1 MLTIRYLI
9 RFFTAFIVRFR
20 GIILL
25 GIFLGAMIFLALRI
39 FGPYSLTRSTERI
52 GLVGRYRVENLPDS
66 VLTLIGNGLT
76 KIKEDGTVAPD
87 LAGSWETPDGGQT
100 WVFRLKDGLT
110 WQDGKK
116 LTSAGI
122 NYQFTDAEIER
133 PDEKTI
139 TFKLESAFSP
149 FPYVVAKP
157 TFRKG
162 LLGTG
167 EWRVTKATVSAGFIQ
182 RLVLVNKEGN
192 RKIIRF
198 YPTEERAKLGFKLG
212 EIDILQ
218 GIFNPKPFNDWGVVE
233 VEKEVGYSRYVALF
247 FNTQDKLLGEKS
259 FRQAL
264 AYAIKKDG
272 FDGPR
277 AVSPISP
284 DSWGFNPQVKPYNYD
299 LERAQELI
307 DDLAKELKENLT
319 VSIVTTPA
327 LLSVAESIAKDWAE
341 AGVTGNVQ
349 VSSGVPAEY
358 QTLLAIFDI
367 PEDPDQYSIWHSTQ
381 TPTNITRYQSPR
393 IDKLLEDGR
402 VELNLEERKK
412 IYLDFQRF
420 LVEDLPA
427 AFLYHPVNY
436 TIRKN

>member
-1 MLTIRYLI
+1 MLTIRYFI
-9 RFFTAFIVRFR
+9 RLLAAFIVRFR
-20 GIILL
+20 AIILL
-25 GIFLGAMIFLALRI
+25 GAFLGGIAFLALRI
-39 FGPYSLTRSTERI
+39 LGPSLLTRNTERV
-52 GLVGRYRVENLPDS
+52 GMVGRYRTENLPGS
-66 VLTLIGNGLT
+66 VLNLIGNGLT

-87 LAGSWETPDGGQT
+87 LASSWESPDGGQT
-100 WVFRLKDGLT
+100 WVFKLKDNIF
-110 WQDGKK
+110 WQDGKRV
-116 LTSAGI
+116 TSTSI
-122 NYQFTDAEIER
+122 NYQFSDAQIER
-133 PDEKTI
+133 PDEKTLV
-139 TFKLESAFSP
+139 FKLESAFAP
-149 FPYVVAKP
+149 FPYVVSKP
-157 TFRKG
+157 TFSKG

-182 RLVLVNKEGN
+182 RLVLVDKDGN
-192 RKIIRF
+192 RKIIKF

-212 EIDILQ
+212 EIDILES
-218 GIFNPKPFNDWGVVE
+218 IFNPEPFNEWGVVE
-233 VEKEVGYSRYVALF
+233 VEKEVGNSRYVAVF

-284 DSWGFNPQVKPYNYD
+284 NSWAFNPQVKPYHYD
-299 LERAQELI
+299 SARAKELI
-307 DDLAKELKENLT
+307 DDLADELKENLT

-327 LLSVAESIAKDWAE
+327 LLSVAEAIAKDWAE
-341 AGVTGNVQ
+341 VGVTGNVQ

-358 QTLLAIFDI
+358 QTLLAIFDT

-381 TPTNITRYQSPR
+381 TSTNISRYQSPR

-402 VELNLEERKK
+402 VELNIEERKK

-420 LVEDLPA
+420 LVEDSPA
-427 AFLYHPVNY
+427 AFLYHPTNY
-436 TIRKN
+436 TIKRK

>member
-1 MLTIRYLI
+1 MLTIRYFI
-9 RFFTAFIVRFR
+9 RLLAAFIVRFR
-20 GIILL
+20 AIILL
-25 GIFLGAMIFLALRI
+25 GAFLGGIAFLALRI
-39 FGPYSLTRSTERI
+39 LGPSLLTRNTERV
-52 GLVGRYRVENLPDS
+52 GMVGRYRTENLPGS
-66 VLTLIGNGLT
+66 VLSLIGNGLT

-87 LAGSWETPDGGQT
+87 LASSWESPDGGQT
-100 WVFRLKDGLT
+100 WVFKLKDNIF

-116 LTSAGI
+116 VTSTSI
-122 NYQFTDAEIER
+122 NYQFSDAQIER
-133 PDEKTI
+133 PDEKTLV
-139 TFKLESAFSP
+139 FKLESAFAP
-149 FPYVVAKP
+149 FPYVVSKP
-157 TFRKG
+157 TFSKG

-182 RLVLVNKEGN
+182 RLVLVDKDGN
-192 RKIIRF
+192 RKIIKF

-212 EIDILQ
+212 EIDILES
-218 GIFNPKPFNDWGVVE
+218 IFNPEPFNEWGVVE
-233 VEKEVGYSRYVALF
+233 VEKEVGNSRYVAVF

-284 DSWGFNPQVKPYNYD
+284 NSWAFNPQVKPYHYD
-299 LERAQELI
+299 SARAKELI
-307 DDLAKELKENLT
+307 DDLADELKENLT

-327 LLSVAESIAKDWAE
+327 LLSVAEAIAKDWAE
-341 AGVTGNVQ
+341 VGVTGNVQ

-358 QTLLAIFDI
+358 QTLLAIFDT

-381 TPTNITRYQSPR
+381 TSTNISRYQSPR

-402 VELNLEERKK
+402 VELNIEERKK

-420 LVEDLPA
+420 LVEDSPA
-427 AFLYHPVNY
+427 AFLYHPTNY
-436 TIRKN
+436 TIKRK

>member
-1 MLTIRYLI
+1 MLTIRYFI
-9 RFFTAFIVRFR
+9 RLLAAFIVRFR
-20 GIILL
+20 AIILL
-25 GIFLGAMIFLALRI
+25 GAFLGGIAFLALRI
-39 FGPYSLTRSTERI
+39 LGPSLLTRNTERV
-52 GLVGRYRVENLPDS
+52 GMVGRYRTENLPGS
-66 VLTLIGNGLT
+66 VLNLIGNGLT

-87 LAGSWETPDGGQT
+87 LASSWESPDGGQT
-100 WVFRLKDGLT
+100 WVFKLKDNIF

-116 LTSAGI
+116 VTSTSI
-122 NYQFTDAEIER
+122 NYQFSDAQIER
-133 PDEKTI
+133 PDEKTLV
-139 TFKLESAFSP
+139 FKLESAFAP
-149 FPYVVAKP
+149 FPYVVSKP
-157 TFRKG
+157 TFSKG

-182 RLVLVNKEGN
+182 RLVLVDKDGN
-192 RKIIRF
+192 RKIIKF

-212 EIDILQ
+212 EIDILES
-218 GIFNPKPFNDWGVVE
+218 IFNPEPFNEWGVVE
-233 VEKEVGYSRYVALF
+233 VEKEVGNSRYVAVF

-284 DSWGFNPQVKPYNYD
+284 NSWAFNPQVKPYHYD
-299 LERAQELI
+299 SARAKELI
-307 DDLAKELKENLT
+307 DDLADELKENLT

-327 LLSVAESIAKDWAE
+327 LLSVAEAIAKDWAE
-341 AGVTGNVQ
+341 VGVTGNVQ

-358 QTLLAIFDI
+358 QTLLAIFDVG
-367 PEDPDQYSIWHSTQ
+367 EDPDQYSIWHSTQ
-381 TPTNITRYQSPR
+381 TSTNISRYQSPR

-402 VELNLEERKK
+402 VELNIEERKK

-420 LVEDLPA
+420 LVEDSPA
-427 AFLYHPVNY
+427 AFLYHPTNY
-436 TIRKN
+436 TIKRK

>member
-9 RFFTAFIVRFR
+9 RLFTAFIVRFR

-25 GIFLGAMIFLALRI
+25 GTFLGAIIFLALRI
-39 FGPYSLTRSTERI
+39 LGPSLLTRSTERVGI
-52 GLVGRYRVENLPDS
+52 VGRYRVENLPDS

-87 LAGSWETPDGGQT
+87 LASSWETSDAGQT
-100 WVFRLKDGLT
+100 WVFKLKDNIF

-116 LTSAGI
+116 VTSTSI
-122 NYQFTDAEIER
+122 NYQFTDAKIER
-133 PDEKTI
+133 PDEETI
-139 TFKLESAFSP
+139 TFKLESAFAP

-157 TFRKG
+157 TFKKG

-182 RLVLVNKEGN
+182 KLVLVNKDGN

-218 GIFNPKPFNDWGVVE
+218 GIFNPKPFNEWNTVE
-233 VEKEVGYSRYVALF
+233 IEKEVGNSRYVAVF
-247 FNTQDKLLGEKS
+247 FNTQDKLFGEKS

-277 AVSPISP
+277 AISPISP
-284 DSWGFNPQVKPYNYD
+284 SSWAFNPQVKPYHYD
-299 LERAQELI
+299 AARAQELI
-307 DDLAKELKENLT
+307 DDLPKELKENLT
-319 VSIVTTPA
+319 VNIVTTPV
-327 LLSVAESIAKDWAE
+327 LLSVAESISRAWAE
-341 AGVTGNVQ
+341 VGVKGNVQ
-349 VSSGVPAEY
+349 VSSGIPSEY
-358 QTLLAIFDI
+358 QALLAIFDI

-381 TPTNITRYQSPR
+381 TSTNITHYQSPR

-420 LVEDLPA
+420 LVEDSPA

-436 TIRKN
+436 TIRRK

>member
-1 MLTIRYLI
+1 MLTIRYFI
-9 RFFTAFIVRFR
+9 RLLAAFIVRFR
-20 GIILL
+20 AIILL
-25 GIFLGAMIFLALRI
+25 GAFLGGIAFLALRI
-39 FGPYSLTRSTERI
+39 LGPSLLTRNTERV
-52 GLVGRYRVENLPDS
+52 GMVGRYRTENLPGS
-66 VLTLIGNGLT
+66 VLNLIGNGLT

-87 LAGSWETPDGGQT
+87 LASSWESPDGGQT
-100 WVFRLKDGLT
+100 WVFKLKDNIF

-116 LTSAGI
+116 VTSTSI
-122 NYQFTDAEIER
+122 NYQFSDAQIER
-133 PDEKTI
+133 PDEKTLV
-139 TFKLESAFSP
+139 FKLESAFAP
-149 FPYVVAKP
+149 FPYVVSKP
-157 TFRKG
+157 TFSKG

-182 RLVLVNKEGN
+182 RLVLVDKDGN
-192 RKIIRF
+192 RKIIKF

-212 EIDILQ
+212 EIDILES
-218 GIFNPKPFNDWGVVE
+218 IFNPEPFNEWGVVE
-233 VEKEVGYSRYVALF
+233 VEKEVGNSRYVAVF

-284 DSWGFNPQVKPYNYD
+284 NSWAFNPQVKPYHYD
-299 LERAQELI
+299 SARAKELI
-307 DDLAKELKENLT
+307 DDLADELKENLT

-327 LLSVAESIAKDWAE
+327 LLSVAEAIAKDWAE
-341 AGVTGNVQ
+341 VGVTGNVQ

-358 QTLLAIFDI
+358 QTLLAIFDT

-381 TPTNITRYQSPR
+381 TSTNISRYQSPR

-402 VELNLEERKK
+402 VELNIEERKK

-420 LVEDLPA
+420 LVEDSPA
-427 AFLYHPVNY
+427 AFLYHPTNY
-436 TIRKN
+436 TIKRK